1 MKIFTKRIFVIACTL
16 SLTAVT
22 FPKAVA
28 AEDLQQKLD
37 QYKAQSSQLDSQ
49 IASEAAKEKQ
59 AEAQVFAMKQSIQV
73 LNDSITRYQT
83 SITEQEKEIQALNLK
98 QKELEAEKVQ
108 HEEQLGGLLRSY
120 YENGISSYLEVLFKS
135 KSITELVT
143 RIDEL
148 HYIVTYYD
156 QLHEEIASLNQSLV
170 QQKSDIE
177 KKNNELAAALQEKQS
192 SQQALQVAMQK
203 EQSSLSQLS
212 TQKKQD
218 LAASSQLQGRIN
230 SVEQLIAQE
239 NLERQLD
246 EAGKAAGINPG
257 ANDPG
262 TGITTPVKIDQSTQ
276 ALIAF
281 AEQFL
286 GTPYVWGGT
295 TPSPGFDCS
304 GFVQYVYKHFGI
316 NLNRTSE
323 MQYNEGTPVAY
334 SNLKPG
340 DLLFFHTYTSGASH
354 VGIYIGNG
362 VMIDS
367 SSYGVAYDD
376 ITYSYWSSRYLGAR
390 RVIQ

>member
-16 SLTAVT
+16 SLAAVT

-108 HEEQLGGLLRSY
+108 HEGQLGGLLRSY

-212 TQKKQD
+212 AQKKQD

-239 NLERQLD
+239 NLERQLA

-262 TGITTPVKIDQSTQ
+262 TGITAPVKIDQNTQ